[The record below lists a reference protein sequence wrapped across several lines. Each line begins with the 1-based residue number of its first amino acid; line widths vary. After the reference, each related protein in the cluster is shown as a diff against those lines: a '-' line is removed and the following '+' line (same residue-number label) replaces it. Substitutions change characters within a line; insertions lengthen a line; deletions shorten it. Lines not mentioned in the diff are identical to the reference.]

1 MFLHSIMTQKL
12 YPELDISDRV
22 LLSTGPTNVH
32 SRVLKALSTPVIG
45 YSEPEFFPVVDGI
58 AGMLGELFQS
68 YGALNMA
75 LPTTGSGGIEAGIA
89 SLVERGDTVVIGSYG
104 FFCDR
109 MIEIAKR
116 QGANVH
122 VVEGEWG
129 KSLNPQAIKEELK
142 KHKSVK
148 LVGLVQAE
156 TSTGIAQP
164 LDEISKLV
172 KDHDALL
179 MVDAVTSLGGS
190 EVGFDTIGMDY
201 CFSAS
206 QKCLGCPPG
215 LAPVAISEVAMQV
228 IKNRKQPPQT
238 WYLDLSLIAEYW
250 SAARTYHHTIPASM
264 FYALYEGL
272 RVILEE
278 GLDNRFKRHRGIAS
292 ALCDGLEAMGLQIIS
307 DPKSRLPQI
316 TPVWAP
322 DGVDERRVRQR
333 LVDEYGI
340 EISRGLGKF
349 SGKAWRVG
357 LMGEACR
364 PQNVISLLSALET
377 ILPSEGYEAPIG
389 AGIAAAQESLDR
401 V

>member
-1 MFLHSIMTQKL
+1 MTQNS
-12 YPELDISDRV
+12 YPELNISDRV

-32 SRVLKALSTPVIG
+32 PRVLRALSTPVIG
-45 YSEPEFFPVVDGI
+45 YSETEFFPVVDGI
-58 AGMLGELFQS
+58 ASMLGEIFQS
-68 YGALNMA
+68 YNALNMA

-89 SLVERGDTVVIGSYG
+89 SLLEPDDIVVIGSYG

-116 QGANVH
+116 HGANVH
-122 VVEGEWG
+122 LVQGEWG
-129 KSLNPQAIKEELK
+129 KSLDPQAIKEELE

-148 LVGLVQAE
+148 MVGLVQAE
-156 TSTGIAQP
+156 TSTGIVQP
-164 LDEISKLV
+164 LDEISTIV

-190 EVGFDTIGMDY
+190 KVGFETIGMDY

-215 LAPVAISEVAMQV
+215 LAPVAVSEVAMQV
-228 IKNRKQPPQT
+228 IKDRKHPPQT

-250 SAARTYHHTIPASM
+250 GDARTYHHTIPASM

-272 RVILEE
+272 RVVLEE
-278 GLDNRFKRHRGIAS
+278 GLDNRYKRHQDISS
-292 ALCDGLEAMGLQIIS
+292 ALGAGLEAMGLQIIS
-307 DPKSRLPQI
+307 DPKFRLPQI

-333 LVDEYGI
+333 LVDEFGI

-349 SGKAWRVG
+349 SGKAWRIG
-357 LMGEACR
+357 LMGEACSS
-364 PQNVISLLSALET
+364 QNVISLLSALES
-377 ILPSEGYEAPIG
+377 ILPSEGYEAPAG
-389 AGIAAAQESLDR
+389 AGVAAAQKCLTKG
-401 V
+401 